1 MAGITLA
8 QAEERLTYW
17 MTIEG
22 QLGPNESVTIN
33 GTTFNRHQ
41 LQDIQKQI
49 TYWNRMVQQLTR
61 TSGIRLRQVVPL

>member
-8 QAEERLTYW
+8 QAEEKLTYW

-33 GTTFNRHQ
+33 GTTFKRHQ

-49 TYWNRMVQQLTR
+49 TYWNRMVQTLNR
-61 TSGIRLRQVVPL
+61 SAGVRVRQVVPL